1 VLALEANR
9 GFAAASNAAAAAA
22 GGELLVI
29 LNPDAKPLPGFGEAI
44 RRPVAEGREWDAW
57 MALVSCEDGSRVNTR
72 GNPVHFT
79 GIAWAG
85 GHGEPL
91 SHRLEPQEVPAAS
104 GACLAIP
111 LRRWR
116 ELGGFPEQYFLYH
129 EDIDLSFRIRLAG
142 GRVGLE
148 PAAMVDHD
156 YEFGG
161 LPQKWRWL
169 ERNRLA
175 FLVRVYPAP
184 LLVLLAPALL
194 ATELALV
201 PASLAGGWFRQKL
214 LANLDALRWLPRL
227 LRERR
232 QVQAARAVSPRQ
244 FAEWLTPDLD
254 SPYLGRAARLRVL
267 RWALRAY
274 WRLALGVLRRIS

>member
-1 VLALEANR
+1 
-9 GFAAASNAAAAAA
+9 
-22 GGELLVI
+22 
-29 LNPDAKPLPGFGEAI
+29 
-44 RRPVAEGREWDAW
+44 
-57 MALVSCEDGSRVNTR
+57 MALVSCEDGTRVNTR

-116 ELGGFPEQYFLYH
+116 ELGGFPESFFLYH

-142 GRVGLE
+142 GKVGLE

-184 LLVLLAPALL
+184 LLTLVAPALL
-194 ATELALV
+194 ATEVALV
-201 PASLAGGWFRQKL
+201 PASLAGGWFRQKV
-214 LANLDALRWLPRL
+214 LANFDALRWLPRL

-232 QVQAARAVSPRQ
+232 EIQAARSISTTELA
-244 FAEWLTPDLD
+244 AWLTPDLD
-254 SPYLGRAARLRVL
+254 SPNLPRLVRGGPVRAL
-267 RWALRAY
+267 LRAY
-274 WRLALGVLRRIS
+274 WRLVCLALRSGGTRETH